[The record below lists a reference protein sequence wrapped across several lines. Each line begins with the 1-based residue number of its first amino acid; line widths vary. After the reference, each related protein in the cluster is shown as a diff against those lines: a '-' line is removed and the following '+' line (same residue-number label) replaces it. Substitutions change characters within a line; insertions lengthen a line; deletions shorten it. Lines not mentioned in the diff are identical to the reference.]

1 MIEPQRDLQYKVKIL
16 QGDLST
22 TAYTNLTEEIISI
35 LGWIDGVQYA
45 RERQGIL
52 QIRAFKICFLMKLL
66 KSKFPDVLL
75 GIRRRAPRPRHQHRP
90 EAARVPPVIGPSVQG
105 AAAEEAS
112 PSHGA
117 PASPQGGRRPSPGSD
132 SVGSNHDPGCP
143 FEEHFWDDSRGMASP
158 AISEGA
164 SSQARW
170 PSECSSLSETCGA
183 GSSSSSSAVDS
194 DHDLGACDPSDVV
207 SGTAADSA

>member
-1 MIEPQRDLQYKVKIL
+1 MVLEPQRDLKYKVKVL

-22 TAYTNLTEEIISI
+22 TAYTHLTEEVISI

-52 QIRAFKICFLMKLL
+52 QIRAFKIFFLMKLL

-75 GIRRRAPRPRHQHRP
+75 GYAVERRGLDIHIARKQ
-90 EAARVPPVIGPSVQG
+90 AARVPPVIGPSSQG

-117 PASPQGGRRPSPGSD
+117 PTDSKGGRRPSSGSD
-132 SVGSNHDPGCP
+132 SFSSDHASGCTL
-143 FEEHFWDDSRGMASP
+143 EEHFWDDAHGMASL

-170 PSECSSLSETCGA
+170 PSECSSLSEKCCA
-183 GSSSSSSAVDS
+183 SSSSAVDS
-194 DHDLGACDPSDVV
+194 DNDLCACDPSDVV
-207 SGTAADSA
+207 SGPAADAA